1 MLRIRRMRPVLWSES
16 VRALDAKA
24 EELGVPSILLMESAA
39 HGAAVAVRS
48 WAGCV
53 AGERVVA
60 LCGRGGNGGDAL
72 GALRWL
78 GLWGAEP
85 VAVLLGELGGAG
97 AQQAQAFTA
106 SFPGRTFTV
115 RSEEDWELVD
125 EALAGADLVLD
136 GLLGVGA
143 TGAARG
149 AVRTAID
156 RLNACPV
163 PVVAMDL
170 PSGLDADCAEVP
182 DGTVVAALTLA
193 MGAYKP
199 CHLLPPAAELCGELQ
214 VVPVAYPPAAW
225 EEAEVAAR
233 ILTDDFCA
241 ACLPPRPPHG
251 HKGTFGRVLVVGGSV
266 SMSGAVA
273 LAAEG
278 ALRAGAGLV
287 HVLCPEPVV
296 TVIET
301 LVREALVHPGGEAPD
316 GRFSP
321 DAAPSAVELANEA
334 DVVLV
339 GPGIGRSPGAA
350 EVVRA
355 LVTAG
360 HPQVLVDADGLYALA
375 EDGKLLGPHEGH
387 WLLTPHPGEFARLT
401 GMLVDEALTDKLR
414 QAGRVSRDW
423 SATVVFKGAPTVVAS
438 PDGPLYLNLTGNTG
452 LAHGGSGDVLA
463 GLIAGL
469 WAGGADPVEAAC
481 AGVYLHGK
489 AAERLARHR
498 STRGVLPSDV
508 LRTLPREMAR
518 LERLFP

>member
-1 MLRIRRMRPVLWSES
+1 MKPVLWSES

-24 EELGVPSILLMESAA
+24 EELGVPGILLMESAA
-39 HGAAVAVRS
+39 HGAAAAVRH
-48 WAGCV
+48 WAGSV
-53 AGERVVA
+53 AGERVVG

-72 GALRWL
+72 GVLRWL

-85 VAVLLGELGGAG
+85 VAVLLGESGGAA

-106 SFPGRTFTV
+106 SFPGQTFTV
-115 RSEEDWELVD
+115 RSEDDWALVG
-125 EALAGADLVLD
+125 EVLEGADLVVD
-136 GLLGVGA
+136 GLLGVGVQ
-143 TGAARG
+143 GAARG
-149 AVRTAID
+149 PVRMAIE
-156 RLNACPV
+156 LMNASPV
-163 PVVAMDL
+163 PVVALDL
-170 PSGLDADCAEVP
+170 PSGLDADSGEIPEVA
-182 DGTVVAALTLA
+182 VVAALTLPMA
-193 MGAYKP
+193 AYKP
-199 CHLLPPAAELCGELQ
+199 CHVLPPAAGLCGELQ
-214 VVPVAYPPAAW
+214 VIPVAYPPGAW
-225 EEAEVAAR
+225 DEAEVAAQ
-233 ILTDDFCA
+233 ILTDDLCA
-241 ACLPPRPPHG
+241 SCLPPRLPYG

-266 SMSGAVA
+266 SMSGAVG

-287 HVLCPEPVV
+287 HVLCPEPVAP
-296 TVIET
+296 VIET
-301 LVREALVHPGGEAPD
+301 VVLEALVHPGGVAPD
-316 GRFSP
+316 GHFSP
-321 DAAPSAVELANEA
+321 EAAPTAVELANEA

-375 EDGKLLGPHEGH
+375 EDRKLLGRHEGH
-387 WLLTPHPGEFARLT
+387 WLLTPHPGEFARLS
-401 GMLVDEALTDKLR
+401 GMGVDEALNDKLR
-414 QAGRVSRDW
+414 QAMQASQSW
-423 SATVVFKGAPTVVAS
+423 NATVVFKGAPTVVAS

-481 AGVYLHGK
+481 AGVYLHGRT
-489 AAERLARHR
+489 AERLARHR
-498 STRGVLPSDV
+498 SPRGVLPSD
-508 LRTLPREMAR
+508 LLKALPREAAR